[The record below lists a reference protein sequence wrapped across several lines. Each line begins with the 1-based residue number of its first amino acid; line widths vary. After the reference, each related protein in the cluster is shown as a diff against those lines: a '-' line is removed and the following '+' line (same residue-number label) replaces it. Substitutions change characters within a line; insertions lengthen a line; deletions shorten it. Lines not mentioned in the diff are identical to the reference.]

1 MNKTEIVLGTDIKVA
16 IAKAKAVSSIL
27 WNRNVCF
34 DFNGVNVIVD
44 TSQNSEELK
53 RDYHIALSLD
63 IKTVG
68 PSTDEE
74 VPEDIKKKLDEKDKE
89 LQSIRDKARK
99 DMKEQKEAVLKKIE
113 NVSSKLDE
121 EKLAAWHKNNQD
133 DYGARIIEFAIHWSK
148 LISLFKKDFSVNE
161 AVKMACSDADFD
173 GITGFMH
180 SAAKNILL
188 ECLKEDEETLNAI
201 RNS

>member
-1 MNKTEIVLGTDIKVA
+1 M
-16 IAKAKAVSSIL
+16 
-27 WNRNVCF
+27 
-34 DFNGVNVIVD
+34 
-44 TSQNSEELK
+44 
-53 RDYHIALSLD
+53 
-63 IKTVG
+63 VG
-68 PSTDEE
+68 PTDQMGSLISSMQFILSKWTFGSL
-74 VPEDIKKKLDEKDKE
+74 PPLKLHVGWLEPPSN
-89 LQSIRDKARK
+89 L
-99 DMKEQKEAVLKKIE
+99 
-113 NVSSKLDE
+113 NFDE
-121 EKLAAWHKNNQD
+121 EKLAVWHKNNQD
-133 DYGARIIEFAIHWSK
+133 GYGARIIEFAIHWSK